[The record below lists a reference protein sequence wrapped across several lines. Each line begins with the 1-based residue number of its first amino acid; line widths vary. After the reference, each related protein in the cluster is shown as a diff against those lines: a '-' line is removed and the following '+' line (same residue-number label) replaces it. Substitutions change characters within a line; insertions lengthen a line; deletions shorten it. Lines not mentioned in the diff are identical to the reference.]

1 MINLSTSSLLVDLK
15 RTDYLQC
22 LEFQR
27 QLRVLRSED
36 KIPDTYIFTEHN
48 PVYTIGR
55 TGNPENYPGINPI
68 RTERG
73 GDVTYHGPGQIVL
86 YPIIRIGTAN
96 KINVGE
102 MINYILGIFEKT
114 LSSMNYEVSRG
125 QEPGLWINVNGV
137 KRKVASFGMRIE
149 NGVTM
154 HGVSL
159 NYSSEVLEGFKKI
172 KPCGLDPESMYFV
185 NSSYEDLK
193 ANLEENIKKNYIK
206 CDISD
211 ISNFTHFLNF

>member
-1 MINLSTSSLLVDLK
+1 MVDLK

-211 ISNFTHFLNF
+211 ISYFTHFLNF

>member
-27 QLRVLRSED
+27 RLRVLRSED
-36 KIPDTYIFTEHN
+36 KITDTYIFTEHD

-55 TGNPENYPGINPI
+55 TGNPENYPGIDPI

-73 GDVTYHGPGQIVL
+73 GDVTYHGPGQIVM
-86 YPIIRIGTAN
+86 YPIIKIGTAN
-96 KINVGE
+96 RINVSE
-102 MINYILGIFEKT
+102 MINYILKILENAIIS
-114 LSSMNYEVSRG
+114 LNYEVSRDE
-125 QEPGLWINVNGV
+125 EPGLWINVNGV
-137 KRKVASFGMRIE
+137 RKKVASFGMRIE

-159 NYSSEVLEGFKKI
+159 NYSNEVLYGFKKI
-172 KPCGLDPESMYFV
+172 KPCGIDPESMYFV
-185 NSSYEDLK
+185 DSSYDQLK
-193 ANLEENIKKNYIK
+193 MLIEENIKKNYKK
-206 CDISD
+206 CE
-211 ISNFTHFLNF
+211 ISNISYFTRF